1 MITALS
7 CLLSQTR
14 SQLDKAVAIEDP
26 TERIAALK
34 DFIKENPAGDLGAT
48 AREEIVLSWA
58 QLAARQLAD
67 NNIERALEA
76 FRRAIDELPETVSD
90 KFYAETV
97 GRMPFAI
104 SARGYRAEAIAFAHT
119 LEARFATEPLRLG
132 ALGEFYL
139 NLEAPGEAI
148 RALEAAVKAA
158 PDEVRLRRPLASAYR
173 MGLRLQDSAK
183 ELEQVAA
190 LDVRDRSAY
199 VDLGNLARA
208 RGDYEE
214 AARLYRSQL
223 KVDDKQ
229 TAPHKG
235 LALTYVAGGRADQA
249 AGEFVRI
256 REIKNADEINNDLH
270 LQTQLAF
277 YYLAQA
283 KLEQAAQAAL
293 RALSIEPRYS
303 WARIAAAEVALADG
317 RVFEAEQHLLAALSN
332 ADFPTLR
339 FTLGKLYLT
348 VEDFDGAL
356 EQFARAF
363 SLTRSGQF
371 ATRLG
376 GVLEVEADGIND
388 LLTRERQ
395 AAIFA
400 AVSPTSE
407 EQFRLAESLV
417 RLDAALRSNASS
429 TRTRSTRRSGAQTI
443 EGLASAFVDAEGRR
457 RAFRALYVA
466 QRLAQAGQALSY
478 VAKLTDQVI
487 DLAEPATEPE
497 GSVREYPNY
506 DREGRLR
513 IVRGRALDASG
524 WALFQMKR
532 NREAVTALTEAIN
545 AYGGLPEGKRA
556 MWHLAT
562 VKETVGEDREAL
574 ELYVT
579 GYEPPGQPGGVDV
592 KRTVIEGLYRK
603 VNGSLDG
610 LNEKIGAPA
619 AASTV
624 AATSAQPVAER
635 QPVVSAGETKASIV
649 ELPDIAEPHA
659 DLILRPATLA
669 MKSLRSRSLLLVANA
684 PASPGSIES
693 PASVGKPLK
702 LVTLNRRENL
712 RLPIARVSARL
723 LRWPSKEKVEQAPA
737 PADIAVAELEKANK
751 RPRVVN
757 SERPRTV
764 AEPETNTRSRRVVRT
779 RVP

>member
-1 MITALS
+1 MIAALG

-34 DFIKENPAGDLGAT
+34 ELIKENPAGDVGAT

-76 FRRAIDELPETVSD
+76 FRSAIDELPETVTD
-90 KFYAETV
+90 KFFQETV
-97 GRMPFAI
+97 GRIPFAI
-104 SARGYRAEAIAFAHT
+104 SARGYRAEAIAIAHR
-119 LEARFATEPLRLG
+119 LEARFAKEPLRLG

-158 PDEVRLRRPLASAYR
+158 PGEVRLRRPLASAYR
-173 MGLRLQDSAK
+173 MGLRLQDAAK

-190 LDVRDRSAY
+190 LDARDRSAY

-214 AARLYRSQL
+214 ATRLYRSQL
-223 KVDDKQ
+223 KIDDKQ

-235 LALTYVAGGRADQA
+235 LALTFVAAGREDQA
-249 AGEFVRI
+249 VEEFGKI
-256 REIKNADEINNDLH
+256 REMKGPEDINNDLH

-277 YYLAQA
+277 YYLVQD
-283 KLEQAAQAAL
+283 KLEQAAQAAV
-293 RALSIEPRYS
+293 RGLSIEPRYS
-303 WARIAAAEVALADG
+303 WTRLAAAEVALTDG

-363 SLTRSGQF
+363 SLTRSGKF
-371 ATRLG
+371 ATKLG
-376 GVLEVEADGIND
+376 GVLEVEADGISD
-388 LLTRERQ
+388 LLARERQ
-395 AAIFA
+395 AAIFV
-400 AVSPTSE
+400 AVPPTSE

-417 RLDAALRSNASS
+417 RFDAALSSSASPA
-429 TRTRSTRRSGAQTI
+429 RTRSTRGSGAQTI
-443 EGLASAFVDAEGRR
+443 EGLAAAFVDAEGRR

-466 QRLAQAGQALSY
+466 QKLSQAGRALPY
-478 VAKLTDQVI
+478 VGKLTDQVI

-497 GSVREYPNY
+497 GSVRDYPNY
-506 DREGRLR
+506 DRDGRLR
-513 IVRGRALDASG
+513 IVRGRALDANG

-532 NREAVTALTEAIN
+532 NREAVTVLTEAVD

-556 MWHLAT
+556 IWHLAT
-562 VKETVGEDREAL
+562 VKETVGEEREAL
-574 ELYVT
+574 DLYVA
-579 GYEPPGQPGGVDV
+579 GYEPPREPAGVDV

-603 VNGSLDG
+603 VHGSLDG

-619 AASTV
+619 AGSTV
-624 AATSAQPVAER
+624 AAATTPPAPPEEV
-635 QPVVSAGETKASIV
+635 KAPIV
-649 ELPDIAEPHA
+649 ELPAVAEPHA
-659 DLILRPATLA
+659 DLVLRPATAA
-669 MKSLRSRSLLLVANA
+669 MKSLRSRSLLVENV
-684 PASPGSIES
+684 PASPASIES
-693 PASVGKPLK
+693 PTSVGKPVK
-702 LVTLNRRENL
+702 LVTLYRRENL
-712 RLPIARVSARL
+712 RMPIARVSRGL
-723 LRWPSKEKVEQAPA
+723 MRWPLTGKSEHAPA
-737 PADIAVAELEKANK
+737 PGDIAVAESEKANK

-764 AEPETNTRSRRVVRT
+764 AEPEGNTRSRRVVRPN
-779 RVP
+779 VP

>member
-1 MITALS
+1 MIAALA

-34 DFIKENPAGDLGAT
+34 ELIKENPAGDVGAT

-76 FRRAIDELPETVSD
+76 FRSAIDELPETVTD
-90 KFYAETV
+90 KFFQDTV
-97 GRMPFAI
+97 GRIPFAI
-104 SARGYRAEAIAFAHT
+104 SARGYRAEAIAIAHR
-119 LEARFATEPLRLG
+119 LEARFAKEPLRLG

-158 PDEVRLRRPLASAYR
+158 PGEVRLRRPLASAYR
-173 MGLRLQDSAK
+173 MALRLQDAAK

-190 LDVRDRSAY
+190 LDARDRSAY

-223 KVDDKQ
+223 KIDDKQ

-235 LALTYVAGGRADQA
+235 LALTFVAAGREDQA
-249 AGEFVRI
+249 VEEFGKI
-256 REIKNADEINNDLH
+256 REMKGPEDINNDLH

-277 YYLAQA
+277 YYLVQD
-283 KLEQAAQAAL
+283 KLEQAAQAAV
-293 RALSIEPRYS
+293 RGLSIEPRYS
-303 WARIAAAEVALADG
+303 WTRLAAAEVALTDG

-363 SLTRSGQF
+363 SLTRSGKF
-371 ATRLG
+371 ATKLG
-376 GVLEVEADGIND
+376 GVLEVEADGISD
-388 LLTRERQ
+388 LLARERQ
-395 AAIFA
+395 AAIFV
-400 AVSPTSE
+400 AVPPTSE

-417 RLDAALRSNASS
+417 RFDAALSSSASPA
-429 TRTRSTRRSGAQTI
+429 RTRSTRGSGAQTI
-443 EGLASAFVDAEGRR
+443 EGLAAAFVDAEGRR

-466 QRLAQAGQALSY
+466 QKLSQAGRALPY
-478 VAKLTDQVI
+478 VGKLTDQVI

-497 GSVREYPNY
+497 GSVRDYPNY
-506 DREGRLR
+506 DRDGRLR
-513 IVRGRALDASG
+513 IVRGRALDANG

-532 NREAVTALTEAIN
+532 NREAVTVLTEAVD

-556 MWHLAT
+556 IWHLAT
-562 VKETVGEDREAL
+562 VKETVGEEREAL
-574 ELYVT
+574 DLYVA
-579 GYEPPGQPGGVDV
+579 GYEPPREPAGVDV

-603 VNGSLDG
+603 VHGSLDG

-619 AASTV
+619 AGSTV
-624 AATSAQPVAER
+624 AAATPPPAPPAPPEEV
-635 QPVVSAGETKASIV
+635 KAPIV
-649 ELPDIAEPHA
+649 ELPAVAEPHA
-659 DLILRPATLA
+659 DFVLRPATAA
-669 MKSLRSRSLLLVANA
+669 MKSLRSRSLLVENVPA
-684 PASPGSIES
+684 PPASIES
-693 PASVGKPLK
+693 PTSVGKPVK
-702 LVTLNRRENL
+702 LVTLYRRENL
-712 RLPIARVSARL
+712 RMPIARVSKGL
-723 LRWPSKEKVEQAPA
+723 MRWPLTGKSEHAPA
-737 PADIAVAELEKANK
+737 PGDIAVAESEKANK

-764 AEPETNTRSRRVVRT
+764 AEPEGNTRSRRVLRPN
-779 RVP
+779 VP